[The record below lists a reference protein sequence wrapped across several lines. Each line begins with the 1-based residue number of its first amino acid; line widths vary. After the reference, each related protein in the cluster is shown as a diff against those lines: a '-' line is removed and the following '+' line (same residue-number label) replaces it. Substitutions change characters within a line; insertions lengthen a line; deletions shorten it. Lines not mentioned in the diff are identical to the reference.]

1 MKSND
6 IIKPYENSL
15 FVQFCATGELKIM
28 NTVRL
33 DHGVTFNRKGNG
45 IEARYHDSKGES
57 ILIDLF
63 ANDSLSA
70 MAFQRLQKAV
80 ARYARYRRLASF
92 CKGVVKWGVA
102 PLVLCL
108 LALAVNMAATR
119 SLGGNSTG
127 AAPMVPLPSNLGAL
141 QQPGMPAPRT
151 AVTSPAEL
159 AKAMADGV
167 NAGKFSVQLSKGN
180 KGTFYVFS
188 DPSCS
193 HCRELEP
200 ELTRL
205 AKDYTIHIFPVSVIG
220 GDVSLQRVTKLLCA
234 KPDARATLWKKIV
247 GDDDLQLTP
256 CDEGLSAVTANNQI
270 FRVMRFAGTP
280 TIINAAGVE
289 LPDSIQNTADAI
301 GQWMMTTASDKK

>member
-1 MKSND
+1 M
-6 IIKPYENSL
+6 
-15 FVQFCATGELKIM
+15 
-28 NTVRL
+28 
-33 DHGVTFNRKGNG
+33 
-45 IEARYHDSKGES
+45 
-57 ILIDLF
+57 F
-63 ANDSLSA
+63 ANDSLSS

-80 ARYARYRRLASF
+80 TRYARYRRLASF
-92 CKGVVKWGVA
+92 CKNAVKWGVA
-102 PLVLCL
+102 PFVLCL
-108 LALAVNMAATR
+108 LALAITMAATR
-119 SLGGNSTG
+119 SLSGNSTG
-127 AAPMVPLPSNLGAL
+127 AAPMVPLPSNLGTL

-151 AVTSPAEL
+151 AVTSPTEL

-167 NAGKFSVQLSKGN
+167 NAGKFSVQLSNGS

-200 ELTRL
+200 ELARL

-220 GDVSLQRVTKLLCA
+220 GDVSLQRVAKLLCA
-234 KPDARATLWKKIV
+234 KPDARAALWKKIV
-247 GDDDLQLTP
+247 GDDDLQLTQ

-289 LPDSIQNTADAI
+289 LPDSIPNTADAI